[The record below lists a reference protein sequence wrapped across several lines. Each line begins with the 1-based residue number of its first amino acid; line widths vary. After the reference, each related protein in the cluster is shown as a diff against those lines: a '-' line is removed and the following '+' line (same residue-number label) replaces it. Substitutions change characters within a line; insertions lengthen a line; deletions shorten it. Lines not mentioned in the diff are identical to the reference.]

1 VRYGLEGRLMLCRN
15 RGTRPSE
22 CVLHPRGRLPTNE
35 IFRATPGSRPSFR
48 FSTLLLQLL

>member
-1 VRYGLEGRLMLCRN
+1 VRYGLEARLMLCRN

-35 IFRATPGSRPSFR
+35 IFRATSGSCPSSR
-48 FSTLLLQLL
+48 FSTLLLLL

>member
-1 VRYGLEGRLMLCRN
+1 VRYGSEARRMLCRN

-35 IFRATPGSRPSFR
+35 IFRATSGSRPSSR
-48 FSTLLLQLL
+48 FSTLLLFL